1 MNTKIPALQKQIRA
15 IVIFFMVSLVI
26 SGATAI
32 PVQTELEWYFQ
43 HFSAQ
48 TSLGQLLTTVL
59 AAVKQVQQHYPFLL
73 YGNDWLA
80 FAHFVIAVAFIGV
93 LRNPV
98 RNIWIIE
105 FGLIACA
112 MVIPFALVMGGLR
125 GLPLWWRC
133 IDCGFGII
141 GAVPL
146 LLCYTRIKKL
156 EKLLQED
163 KLNIVF

>member
-1 MNTKIPALQKQIRA
+1 MDTKIPALQKQIRA

-48 TSLGQLLTTVL
+48 TSLGQLFTTVL
-59 AAVKQVQQHYPFLL
+59 AAVKQVQQQYPFLL

-93 LRNPV
+93 LRDPV
-98 RNIWIIE
+98 RNLWIIE